1 MAGAGGARDLSWVA
15 GAHGYKSSQRSG
27 RGAKSSQWEVFAW
40 GNPIKGFP
48 QSGGGAPHPIRGGRV
63 PLAYSRRRGAA
74 TYSRSLLSWRAQIFL
89 HALEVFKKALDFLS
103 PLEYNCRSNRKEVSR
118 SQKKTGRPV
127 SPDSKHTMFRV
138 RLGDDSLVKLEECAK
153 ALKTTKSDI
162 VRRGIDTIHDS
173 LKK

>member
-1 MAGAGGARDLSWVA
+1 MGFQGGDASLAGAGGARDLSWVA

-48 QSGGGAPHPIRGGRV
+48 QSGGA
-63 PLAYSRRRGAA
+63 PLA
-74 TYSRSLLSWRAQIFL
+74 YSRSLLSWRAQIFL

>member
-1 MAGAGGARDLSWVA
+1 M
-15 GAHGYKSSQRSG
+15 
-27 RGAKSSQWEVFAW
+27 
-40 GNPIKGFP
+40 
-48 QSGGGAPHPIRGGRV
+48 
-63 PLAYSRRRGAA
+63 
-74 TYSRSLLSWRAQIFL
+74 

-103 PLEYNCRSNRKEVSR
+103 PLEYNCRSDRKEVSR

>member
-1 MAGAGGARDLSWVA
+1 MPL
-15 GAHGYKSSQRSG
+15 
-27 RGAKSSQWEVFAW
+27 
-40 GNPIKGFP
+40 PIR
-48 QSGGGAPHPIRGGRV
+48 GGGAPLPIRGGGAPLPIRGGGAPLPIRGGGAPLPIRGGEA
-63 PLAYSRRRGAA
+63 PLA
-74 TYSRSLLSWRAQIFL
+74 YSRSLLSWRAQIFL

-103 PLEYNCRSNRKEVSR
+103 PLEYNCRSDRKEVSR